1 MTGRLFLVVGPSGVG
16 KDSILNGAREA
27 LADDARFVF
36 ARRFITRDATVG
48 GEDHQPISD
57 AEFSA
62 IEESGGFLFSWR
74 AHGLSYGLPASLR
87 DDLDAGRH
95 VVANVSRAALKV
107 ISDAY
112 SSCTVLE
119 ITASPAIVARRLRN
133 RNRETEDNIKARLTR
148 KAPPL
153 PKGVKVV
160 AIPNNGRLGKAVEL
174 FLSTLRSPSSRW
186 LKLRRIPIDSWHE
199 NICFLSRDCAVFDAA
214 NYLGPGKVDV
224 FNDEASIRAK
234 VNLLEAG
241 TLLAPDELGLSSLAF
256 DRLGLSEGSLL
267 TLERTPSPQSLREL
281 RAKVAG
287 SVLKPGQID
296 MIVKDIT
303 EDRYNGREISAFLVS
318 ASKHLELVEIEALCN
333 ARARYS
339 SRIDWPYDI
348 VVDKHSMGGVP
359 GSRITMIVIPI
370 VAAQGMVIP
379 KTSSRAITSAAGTA
393 DVMEV
398 VARVD
403 LMPDEVKRVVSNAN
417 GCIAWN
423 GNLNHSPIDDVMNSI
438 TRPLGIDSS
447 RWAVASI
454 LSKKIAAGSSHVMID
469 IPVGPDV
476 KTKTMA
482 EGHELAALFETVA
495 KRVGLEALAEVTDGT
510 RPIGFGIGPA
520 LEVRDVYSVLRG
532 HDDAPAD
539 LRAKAL
545 DFAGRILEWGP
556 DVPANEGR
564 VRAEALLNSG
574 AALSALEKI
583 VDAQG
588 RVDHP
593 VRPGPLIYE
602 YQAERSGR
610 IKGINPRVISR
621 MARRA
626 GAPMDKSAGIDIL
639 QPVGADVVEGT
650 PLLLI
655 HGSVEADLENAST
668 FVQSI
673 SPIDIV

>member
-16 KDSILNGAREA
+16 KDSILNRAREA

-36 ARRFITRDATVG
+36 ARRFVTRDATVG
-48 GEDHQPISD
+48 GEGYRPVSD

-74 AHGLSYGLPASLR
+74 AHGLSYGLSASLR

-107 ISDAY
+107 ISDA
-112 SSCTVLE
+112 SSNCTVLE
-119 ITASPAIVARRLRN
+119 IMASPAVVARRLRS
-133 RNRETEDNIKARLTR
+133 RNRETEGNIRARLTR

-153 PKGVKVV
+153 PEGVKVV
-160 AIPNNGRLGKAVEL
+160 GIPNNGRLEKAVEL
-174 FLSTLRSPSSRW
+174 FLSALRSPSPKW
-186 LKLRRIPIDSWHE
+186 LKLRRIPVDSWHE

-234 VNLLEAG
+234 VNLLETG

-287 SVLKPGQID
+287 DVLKPGQID

-303 EDRYNGREISAFLVS
+303 EDRYSGREISAFLVS
-318 ASKHLELVEIEALCN
+318 ASKHLELVEIEALCK
-333 ARARYS
+333 ARVRYS

-398 VARVD
+398 VAKVD
-403 LMPDEVKRVVSNAN
+403 LMPDEVKRVVSNTN

-423 GNLNHSPIDDVMNSI
+423 GNLNHSPVDDVMNSI

-454 LSKKIAAGSSHVMID
+454 LSKKIAAGSSHVIID

-495 KRVGLEALAEVTDGT
+495 KRVGLEALAQVTDGT
-510 RPIGFGIGPA
+510 RPIGFGVGPA
-520 LEVRDVYSVLRG
+520 LEVRDIYSVLRG
-532 HDDAPAD
+532 DDDAPAD

-545 DFAGRILEWGP
+545 DFAGRILEWSP

-588 RVDHP
+588 RVDRP

-602 YQAERSGR
+602 YKAERSGR

-668 FVQSI
+668 FIQSI